1 MLKRFLNYTVYLI
14 SIFLIFKPA
23 LSDDL
28 SMREIL
34 EIIQKDL
41 RTLERAVY
49 SESFQ
54 KKSGDQ
60 NSLSDNET
68 EDVLTRHL
76 LKLSEIEK
84 QFQNLTNKYEE
95 INFKIDKLS
104 SRLSKSQADNQLR
117 FQEIESSSNLMQS
130 SNLTGENLTID
141 NNQNN
146 KVVNNNIMPG
156 TSQPQDLGTI
166 SYKDMTSK
174 DDKQSIQSVET
185 TKTIITEN
193 FENEEKILPNSSPL
207 EQYEFATS
215 FLKVGDYNM
224 AERAFREFVD
234 TNPNNE
240 LSGNAQYWYA
250 ETFRI
255 RQLYTD
261 AASAYLEG
269 YQKYP
274 KSEKAPINLLK
285 LGVSLVQIGEK
296 DQGCLMIAGVK
307 KQYPNATQSVLQ
319 KAKYEEK
326 KFECNK
332 EKS

>member
-1 MLKRFLNYTVYLI
+1 MYLHLKKIFFFITFYILANI
-14 SIFLIFKPA
+14 SNLKAETLDIK
-23 LSDDL
+23 
-28 SMREIL
+28 EVL

-49 SESFQ
+49 SESFS
-54 KKSGDQ
+54 KSTTSASDQ
-60 NSLSDNET
+60 EISNQNA
-68 EDVLTRHL
+68 EDVLTKHL

-84 QFQNLTNKYEE
+84 QFQDLTNKYEE
-95 INFKIDKLS
+95 INFKLDKLS
-104 SRLSKSQADNQLR
+104 SRLSKVQSDNQMR
-117 FQEIESSSNLMQS
+117 FQNLENNSNESSSLTSLPKADLQKNKILPGS
-130 SNLTGENLTID
+130 SE
-141 NNQNN
+141 
-146 KVVNNNIMPG
+146 
-156 TSQPQDLGTI
+156 PQDLGTI
-166 SYKDMTSK
+166 SYKDMTTNEET
-174 DDKQSIQSVET
+174 QIVQSVDS
-185 TKTIITEN
+185 TKTVSTEI
-193 FENEEKILPNSSPL
+193 FQSEEKVLPEGTPK

-234 TNPNNE
+234 TNPE
-240 LSGNAQYWYA
+240 SEFSGNAQYWYA

-326 KFECNK
+326 KFECSK
-332 EKS
+332 ADS

>member
-1 MLKRFLNYTVYLI
+1 MYLHLKKIFFFITFYILANI
-14 SIFLIFKPA
+14 SNLKAETLDIK
-23 LSDDL
+23 
-28 SMREIL
+28 EVL

-49 SESFQ
+49 SESFS
-54 KKSGDQ
+54 KSTISASDQ
-60 NSLSDNET
+60 EISNQNV
-68 EDVLTRHL
+68 EDVLTKHL

-84 QFQNLTNKYEE
+84 QFQDLTNKYEE
-95 INFKIDKLS
+95 INFKLDKLS
-104 SRLSKSQADNQLR
+104 SRLSKVQSDNQMR
-117 FQEIESSSNLMQS
+117 FQNLENNSTESSSLTSLPKTDLQKNKILPGS
-130 SNLTGENLTID
+130 SE
-141 NNQNN
+141 
-146 KVVNNNIMPG
+146 
-156 TSQPQDLGTI
+156 PQDLGTI
-166 SYKDMTSK
+166 SYKDMTTNEET
-174 DDKQSIQSVET
+174 QIVQSVDS
-185 TKTIITEN
+185 TKTVSTEI
-193 FENEEKILPNSSPL
+193 FQSEEKVLPEGTPK

-234 TNPNNE
+234 TNPE
-240 LSGNAQYWYA
+240 SEFSGNAQYWYA

-326 KFECNK
+326 KFECSK
-332 EKS
+332 ADS

>member
-1 MLKRFLNYTVYLI
+1 MLIHSKKIFFFITFCLLANI
-14 SIFLIFKPA
+14 SILKAETLDIK
-23 LSDDL
+23 
-28 SMREIL
+28 EVL

-49 SESFQ
+49 SESFS
-54 KKSGDQ
+54 KSTISASDQ
-60 NSLSDNET
+60 EISNQNA
-68 EDVLTRHL
+68 EDVLTKHL

-84 QFQNLTNKYEE
+84 QFQDLTNKYEE
-95 INFKIDKLS
+95 INFKLDKLS
-104 SRLSKSQADNQLR
+104 SRLSKVQSDNQMR
-117 FQEIESSSNLMQS
+117 FQNLENNSNENSSLTSLPKTDMQQNKILPGS
-130 SNLTGENLTID
+130 SE
-141 NNQNN
+141 
-146 KVVNNNIMPG
+146 
-156 TSQPQDLGTI
+156 PQDLGTI
-166 SYKDMTSK
+166 SYKDMTTNEET
-174 DDKQSIQSVET
+174 QIVQSVDS
-185 TKTIITEN
+185 TKTVSTEI
-193 FENEEKILPNSSPL
+193 FQSEEKVLPEGTPK

-234 TNPNNE
+234 TNPE
-240 LSGNAQYWYA
+240 SEFSGNAQYWYA

-326 KFECNK
+326 KFECSK
-332 EKS
+332 ADS